1 MPRKGENIYKRKDG
15 RWEGRY
21 KMGRKK
27 NGQLKYGYLYGPTYS
42 NVRERLYVY
51 KLKYQTIINLQGNT
65 TMSYEEWSLFWLT
78 RNQNR
83 IKVSTYST
91 YFYKLKRYV
100 FPFIGEQPMNQLT
113 KEHIQEMIDS
123 WELQGLKPTT
133 IHVLYQ
139 IVRKTLNDALNQQY
153 ILQSPCLSIMLP
165 KKKRNRAS
173 ALSPKNQTKL
183 ENEVK
188 KGPLYKGLP
197 VLLALHAGLR
207 IGEIAAL
214 KWSDID
220 FDRRHI
226 YVQQTYQRVPIG
238 VGKSKTQLVLD
249 QSKTEQSIRTI
260 PMSITLYKYLKKW
273 SKKAPGLFVCS
284 NKLTPSEPRLLTYYY
299 HVFRKK
305 VDLTNTHFHHL
316 RHTFATRC
324 IEANGDVVSVSRL
337 LGHLSS
343 KTTLDIY
350 ADSFIDIQRTIINQM
365 EHRNLERNK

>member
-21 KMGRKK
+21 KMGRKE
-27 NGQLKYGYLYGPTYS
+27 NGHLKYGYLYGPTYS
-42 NVRERLYVY
+42 DVRERLYAY
-51 KLKYQTIINLQGNT
+51 KLKYQTIIKLQGDMA
-65 TMSYEEWSLFWLT
+65 MSYEEWSLLWLT

-91 YFYKLKRYV
+91 YLYKLKRYV
-100 FPFIGEQPMNQLT
+100 FPSIGAKPLNQLA
-113 KEHIQEMIDS
+113 KEHIQEMVDS
-123 WELQGLKPTT
+123 WEIKGLKPTT

-139 IVRKTLNDALNQQY
+139 IVKKIVGDALNQQY
-153 ILQSPCLSIMLP
+153 ILQSPCVSIILP
-165 KKKRNRAS
+165 KKKRPRAH
-173 ALSPKNQTKL
+173 ALSPTNQAKL
-183 ENEVK
+183 EKEAK

-214 KWSDID
+214 KWTNID
-220 FDRRHI
+220 FERRQI
-226 YVQQTYQRVPIG
+226 YVQQTYQRVPVGIG
-238 VGKSKTQLVLD
+238 RKKTQLVLD

-260 PMSITLYKYLKKW
+260 PMSRTLYKYLKKW

-284 NKLTPSEPRLLTYYY
+284 NKVSPSEPRLLTYYF

-305 VDLTNTHFHHL
+305 IALTATHFHHL

-324 IEANGDVVSVSRL
+324 IEAKGDVVSVSRL

-350 ADSFIDIQRTIINQM
+350 TDSFIDSQRAVINKM
-365 EHRNLERNK
+365 EYK